1 MKIIDRYLA
10 RSFLSGWLS
19 VNLVLAGLFSFLE
32 LARQLDDVGE
42 GRYRTADALLYVAL
56 TLPGRMLE
64 LAPPSALLGSIVSLG
79 LLAKNLELLALRA
92 HGISIQRVGWTVAR
106 PAVLVLL
113 VLLLGAQFLIP
124 VLEQTAWTRRETA
137 LSESGTL
144 LPRGGFW
151 TRDQG
156 RFINLRTARDSGT
169 QAVDIYE
176 FAADGKLTTYI
187 HAREAR
193 IDEGGTWMLRD
204 VRQKEFTGRGILTR
218 EKPQLT
224 LPEVLTREQAEVL
237 ALPPRTLSLT
247 ELLGF
252 IANLEERG
260 QNAGRYR
267 LALWQKLSLPV
278 MTAAMIM
285 LSLPFVFGPARS
297 AGLGWRIMAGAIIGV
312 AFFFFNQIL
321 GYAGLIIQISPAWT
335 TFVPALALLAAGVFV
350 SRKIV

>member
-1 MKIIDRYLA
+1 MKILNRYLA

-19 VNLVLAGLFSFLE
+19 VNLILAGLFSFLE

-42 GRYRTADALLYVAL
+42 GRYRLADALLYVVL
-56 TLPGRMLE
+56 TLPGHMLD
-64 LAPPSALLGSIVSLG
+64 LAPPSALLGSIIGLG
-79 LLAKNLELLALRA
+79 LLAKNNELLALQA
-92 HGISIQRVGWTVAR
+92 CGVSIQRIGWTVAR

-113 VLLLGAQFLIP
+113 LLLLGAQFVIP
-124 VLEQTAWTRRETA
+124 ALEQTAWTRRETA
-137 LSESGTL
+137 LSETGTL

-156 RFINLRTARDSGT
+156 RFLNLRTARDGGT

-176 FAADGKLTTYI
+176 FTADGKLTTYI

-193 IDEGGTWMLRD
+193 IGKGGTWVLRD
-204 VRQKEFTGRGILTR
+204 VRQKEFTERGTLTR
-218 EKPQLT
+218 EKPQLI
-224 LPEVLTREQAEVL
+224 LPEILTREQAKAL

-252 IANLEERG
+252 IANLEKRG

-267 LALWQKLSLPV
+267 LPLWQKLSLPV

-297 AGLGWRIMAGAIIGV
+297 ASLGWRIMAGAIIGV
-312 AFFFFNQIL
+312 AFFFLNQIL
-321 GYAGLIIQISPAWT
+321 GYIGLIIQISPAWT
-335 TFVPALALLAAGVFV
+335 TLIPALALLAGGVFV
-350 SRKIV
+350 SWKIA

>member
-1 MKIIDRYLA
+1 MKILDRYLA
-10 RSFLSGWLS
+10 RCFLSGWLS

-42 GRYRTADALLYVAL
+42 GRYRLADALLYIAL

-64 LAPPSALLGSIVSLG
+64 LAPPSALLGSIIALG
-79 LLAKNLELLALRA
+79 LLAKNNELLALRA

-106 PAVLVLL
+106 PAVLILL
-113 VLLLGAQFLIP
+113 ALLLGAQFLIP

-137 LSESGTL
+137 LSETATL

-151 TRDQG
+151 TRDEG
-156 RFINLRTARDSGT
+156 RFINLRIARDDGT
-169 QAVDIYE
+169 QVVDIYK
-176 FAADGKLTTYI
+176 FDASGKLTTYI
-187 HAREAR
+187 NAREAR
-193 IDEGGTWMLRD
+193 IGEGKTWVLRD
-204 VRQKEFTGRGILTR
+204 VRQKEFTGHGTLIQ
-218 EKPQLT
+218 EKPQLV
-224 LPEVLTREQAEVL
+224 LPKVLTREQAEVL

-297 AGLGWRIMAGAIIGV
+297 ASFGWRIMAGAILGL
-312 AFFFFNQIL
+312 AFFFLNQIL
-321 GYAGLIIQISPAWT
+321 GYTGLIIHISPAWT
-335 TFVPALALLAAGVFV
+335 TFIPALALLAGSVFV
-350 SRKIV
+350 SRKIA